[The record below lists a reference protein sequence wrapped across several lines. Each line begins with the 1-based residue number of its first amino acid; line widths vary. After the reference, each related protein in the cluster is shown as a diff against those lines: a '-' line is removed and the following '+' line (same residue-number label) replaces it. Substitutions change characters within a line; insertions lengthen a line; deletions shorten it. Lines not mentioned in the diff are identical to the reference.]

1 MPPSPDGSHF
11 CPAAAWEPER
21 RLQSFA
27 FGGQNS
33 FTGADFA
40 DDPRAA
46 AVGGNAASDLLHK
59 KFCDLFHRSIFDPAG
74 MSISGIQSATGND
87 IYIARLRKSLQFF
100 PILPAAGVGAIH
112 HQIAVHCRKFIT
124 FSNRRIKIV
133 QPKIIGHA
141 VRVVHEFRAVSRS
154 HRATFP
160 MVCLIAQIN
169 KKVFVR
175 QDHFNIRR
183 RYCSIHTLNKIRHLS
198 TPEHWEYR
206 FDYTIQ
212 QNKFVCHAYSANFY
226 AYSAKTIVLQVV
238 LHLTKPFN
246 GVIVA

>member
-1 MPPSPDGSHF
+1 
-11 CPAAAWEPER
+11 
-21 RLQSFA
+21 
-27 FGGQNS
+27 
-33 FTGADFA
+33 
-40 DDPRAA
+40 
-46 AVGGNAASDLLHK
+46 
-59 KFCDLFHRSIFDPAG
+59 

-87 IYIARLRKSLQFF
+87 IYIACLRKSLQFF

-124 FSNRRIKIV
+124 FCNSSIKIV
-133 QPKIIGHA
+133 QQKIIGHA
-141 VRVVHEFRAVSRS
+141 IRVVHKFHAVSRG

-169 KKVFVR
+169 EKVFVR

-183 RYCSIHTLNKIRHLS
+183 RYCSIHALNKIRHLS

-212 QNKFVCHAYSANFY
+212 QNKFVCYAYSANFC
-226 AYSAKTIVLQVV
+226 AYSAKTVFLKAFWC
-238 LHLTKPFN
+238 LTKLFN